1 MNEDTP
7 RGLDERAAQAAAED
21 QLKDTAAD
29 TAAVPAA
36 DVAASDQAAQATDL
50 PKGSKGKAS
59 GSSKASKSA
68 KSTKSAKSSRA
79 RKSPEAAE
87 RTTER
92 VLVDSDAPEQSPATP
107 RQKAARAAKASGTAE
122 AAPAATSRRKTTKAA
137 KGASADDAAP
147 VTASARQRAVE
158 VAAAAES
165 RRKEAEAASAA
176 ETAPVSAPL
185 PRAAHEAAADDTVA
199 MGAVPAISPDATQAM
214 PQSQASAAPA
224 PGVTKAFKMP
234 PERGAE
240 GRRSQRAQQPRYQ
253 QSPVRP
259 NAVAPMQVTGESP
272 VRPVEWGAHGTG
284 RSKTRKKRSVPKIL
298 LLTLLSILCVVG
310 LAYSGVALYFSDR
323 FLPNTNIGKVDVSL
337 MSAADAQKALSN
349 SVSNYTLNIS
359 GMGFDRT
366 LNATDMGLS
375 VDTWDIVDTA
385 LSHQDSWRWIQEWE
399 KRHDETDI
407 LVATTN
413 EAGLAEAVRSLV
425 ISFNDTVKGPVDANL
440 AYDSAK
446 GAFLVTKESVGQA
459 LNPDAVIAAADEA
472 IALLKPSVT
481 LTEDDLLQ
489 PTVFSDDERL
499 NTAAQEANAIVGSKL
514 TFTLSDTEVAKLG
527 SDELTQWIT
536 LGDDLKPTLRD
547 EEVDAWAQDMADE
560 LNTIGKRRTYTRPDG
575 KQFTVEGGTYGWE
588 IETETLANQVKDILK
603 GGEAVE
609 QTLAIPTDST
619 GYDYT
624 TPGGQDW
631 GKRYLDIDL
640 GEQHVRF
647 YDDDGKLVWESDCIS
662 GTPDGEHDTSTGV
675 FWLNKPESPSKL
687 IGYDSN
693 GEKEYETEVTY
704 WMPFDGISIG
714 LHDADWQTDGFGGEM
729 YKEGYG
735 SHGCVNLPKDK
746 ARELYGLIKYSDVV
760 VSHY

>member
-1 MNEDTP
+1 MNEDIS
-7 RGLDERAAQAAAED
+7 RGLGEDVADAAAED
-21 QLKDTAAD
+21 QTVDTAAD
-29 TAAVPAA
+29 AVDSPEVDETVGADESDQATQAMDLPAA
-36 DVAASDQAAQATDL
+36 DAAAD
-50 PKGSKGKAS
+50 AS
-59 GSSKASKSA
+59 EIDSQ
-68 KSTKSAKSSRA
+68 
-79 RKSPEAAE
+79 P
-87 RTTER
+87 TER
-92 VLVDSDAPEQSPATP
+92 VLVTSDVTAAMPASP
-107 RQKAARAAKASGTAE
+107 RQRAAKA
-122 AAPAATSRRKTTKAA
+122 AP
-137 KGASADDAAP
+137 
-147 VTASARQRAVE
+147 
-158 VAAAAES
+158 
-165 RRKEAEAASAA
+165 
-176 ETAPVSAPL
+176 
-185 PRAAHEAAADDTVA
+185 
-199 MGAVPAISPDATQAM
+199 PDATQAM
-214 PQSQASAAPA
+214 PRVQPAASAGA
-224 PGVTKAFKMP
+224 TKAFKMP
-234 PERGAE
+234 PNRGE
-240 GRRSQRAQQPRYQ
+240 GRRSQRGQQARYQ
-253 QSPVRP
+253 QSPARP
-259 NAVAPMQVTGESP
+259 NAVAPMHVAGESP
-272 VRPVEWGAHGTG
+272 VRPVEWGSHGSG
-284 RSKTRKKRSVPKIL
+284 RSSKKKRSVPKIL
-298 LLTLLSILCVVG
+298 LLTLLSIACVVG
-310 LAYSGVALYFSDR
+310 VAYSGVALYFNDR

-385 LSHQDSWRWIQEWE
+385 LSHQDNWRWIQEWN

-413 EAGLAEAVRSLV
+413 EAGLAESVRSLV
-425 ISFNDTVKGPVDANL
+425 SSYNDTVKGPVDADL
-440 AYDSAK
+440 SYDSSA
-446 GAFLVTKESVGQA
+446 GAFTVTKESVGQA

-472 IALLKPSVT
+472 IALLKPSIT

-499 NTAAQEANAIVGSKL
+499 NTAADEANAIVGSKL

-527 SDELTQWIT
+527 SEDLTQWIT

-547 EEVDAWAQDMADE
+547 EEVDTWAQEMADE

-588 IETETLANQVKDILK
+588 IDTEALATQVKDILK
-603 GGEAVE
+603 GGQAVE
-609 QTLAIPTDST
+609 QTLVIPTDST
-619 GYDYT
+619 GYAYT

-631 GKRYLDIDL
+631 DKKYLDIDL
-640 GEQHVRF
+640 SEQHVRF

-746 ARELYGLIKYSDVV
+746 AKELYELIEYSDVV